1 MFNLC
6 FFDGMLLCDE
16 KDSQLVVICLV
27 DIDDELFKGSRLVM
41 AHEEAVHGE
50 VRKIDQ
56 VEGLAVAEDEDREGA
71 EVEVR
76 QWDEVSTLRLIRER
90 ARDLDQSLLHLVDKS
105 NPWYTPAAH
114 CELVRRYFIDLC
126 PKVVRK
132 QEVALQSELTLD
144 GVKFGEVQA
153 A

>member
-126 PKVVRK
+126 HKVVRK